1 MEDVTV
7 SELAETIKGGKTRLI
22 DVRQAD
28 EYRAGHVPGAEF
40 ITMAT
45 VPLRL
50 ADLPRDE
57 KLYVICESGGR
68 SWQVCAYLEEHGYH
82 VVNVQGGTG
91 AWRMSG
97 LPLKTGMEA

>member
-1 MEDVTV
+1 MEEVTV
-7 SELAETIKGGKTRLI
+7 QALATALKAGKPRVI
-22 DVRQAD
+22 DVREAA
-28 EYRAGHVPGAEF
+28 EYRSGHVPGSEF

-45 VPLRL
+45 IPVRL
-50 ADLPRDE
+50 ADLSHGE

-68 SWQVCAYLEEHGYH
+68 SGQVCSYLERQGYQ

-97 LPLKTGMEA
+97 FPLSQGMEA